1 MRSAVE
7 EDMNV
12 TLMADGFSPGSRA
25 PRVDLT
31 AMEFAFSEARPRI
44 TRFECREAQRSGNA
58 LTLRYAAVADDADVY
73 VFSEHIEIP
82 GSLPDTPVVA
92 GLVRLLGLAA
102 SLSYYKA
109 FAPVPYAV
117 PGGLTATE
125 RRFLVELIAGGL
137 GEFAIVNNL
146 AAVLDPDVEAPALAE
161 VATGS
166 AGSAPRRALVA
177 VGGGKDSIVS
187 IEALKAARIDAT
199 AFGIN
204 PRRPIE
210 RTAEVAGLA
219 LERARR
225 RIDPLLLTL
234 NAEGAPNGHVPVTA
248 INSLIALLTAVAT
261 GHDTVVFS
269 NEASASAGNQ
279 HWAGRDINHQ
289 WSKSSFF
296 EGLLRESV
304 PAGSPE
310 YVSLLRPLTELRIA
324 RAFARHTAYHRVF
337 TSCNRAFTM
346 RAASDASWCG
356 ECPKCRFVSL
366 ILAPFLPRDELLA
379 IFGGRDMFAEAEQR
393 EGYLELLGVD
403 GLFKPF
409 ECVGEPDE
417 CRVALEMMRERD
429 EWAGH
434 PFLQDPDV
442 RAVTATEWE
451 RESVFA
457 WRDSEHHLSAQ
468 LEEVAR
474 AI

>member
-1 MRSAVE
+1 
-7 EDMNV
+7 MNV
-12 TLMADGFSPGSRA
+12 TLTAKAFSPGSRA

-31 AMEFAFSEARPRI
+31 VMEFAFSEARPRI

-58 LTLRYAAVADDADVY
+58 LTLRYAAVAGDADAY
-73 VFSEHIEIP
+73 VFAERIAIP
-82 GSLPDTPVVA
+82 GELPDTPVVA
-92 GLVRLLGLAA
+92 GLVRLLSLAA

-109 FAPVPYAV
+109 FAPVPFAV
-117 PGGLTATE
+117 PSGLTEVE
-125 RRFLVELIAGGL
+125 RRFIAELIAGGL
-137 GEFAIVNNL
+137 GEFAVVNDLAEVLEPEIDAPTL
-146 AAVLDPDVEAPALAE
+146 AAVPS
-161 VATGS
+161 GS
-166 AGSAPRRALVA
+166 AGAAPRRALVA

-187 IEALKAARIDAT
+187 IEALKAAGIDAT

-210 RTAEVAGLA
+210 RTAEVAELA
-219 LERARR
+219 LERASR
-225 RIDPLLLTL
+225 RIDPLLLRL

-248 INSLIALLTAVAT
+248 INSIIALLAAVAG

-269 NEASASAGNQ
+269 NEASASYGNQ
-279 HWAGRDINHQ
+279 RWAGHDINHQ

-304 PAGSPE
+304 PEGSPE

-346 RAASDASWCG
+346 SAASDASWCG

-366 ILAPFLPRDELLA
+366 ILAPFLPREELLA
-379 IFGGRDMFAEAEQR
+379 IFGGRDLFAEPEQR

-417 CRVALEMMRERD
+417 CRVALELIRERD
-429 EWAGH
+429 DWDGH
-434 PFLQDPDV
+434 PFLQDP
-442 RAVTATEWE
+442 AVQAVGASAVE

-457 WRDSEHHLSAQ
+457 WRENEHFLSTR

>member
-1 MRSAVE
+1 
-7 EDMNV
+7 
-12 TLMADGFSPGSRA
+12 
-25 PRVDLT
+25 
-31 AMEFAFSEARPRI
+31 MEFAFSEARPRI
-44 TRFECREAQRSGNA
+44 TRFECREAQRSGNQ
-58 LTLRYAAVADDADVY
+58 LTLHYAALAGGDELYA
-73 VFSEHIEIP
+73 FAERIEIP
-82 GSLPDTPVVA
+82 GELPDSPVTA
-92 GLVRLLGLAA
+92 GLVRLLTLAA

-109 FAPVPYAV
+109 FAPVAFAV
-117 PGGLTATE
+117 PGGMTATE
-125 RRFLVELIAGGL
+125 RRFIAELIAGGL
-137 GEFAIVNNL
+137 GEFAIVNDL
-146 AAVLDPDVEAPALAE
+146 PAALEPEIDAPELPE
-161 VATGS
+161 VPTGS
-166 AGSAPRRALVA
+166 AGSVPGRALVA

-187 IEALKAARIDAT
+187 IEALKAASVDVT

-204 PRRPIE
+204 PRGPIE
-210 RTAEVAGLA
+210 RTAEVAGLDLA
-219 LERARR
+219 RATR
-225 RIDPLLLTL
+225 RIDQCLLAL

-248 INSLIALLTAVAT
+248 INSLIALLTALAT

-269 NEASASAGNQ
+269 NEASASYGNQ

-296 EGLLRESV
+296 EGLLRDSV

-346 RAASDASWCG
+346 RAAADAGWCG

-366 ILAPFLPRDELLA
+366 VLAPFVPREDLLA
-379 IFGGRDMFAEAEQR
+379 IFGGRDLFAEPAQR
-393 EGYLELLGVD
+393 EGYLELLGVE

-417 CRVALEMMRERD
+417 CRVALELIRERGD
-429 EWAGH
+429 WAGH
-434 PFLQDPDV
+434 PFLEDPAI
-442 RAVTATEWE
+442 RAVGASDAE
-451 RESVFA
+451 RVSVFA
-457 WRDSEHHLSAQ
+457 WRNGEHYLSGE